1 MPVLQEEVVVMLGLS
16 ESELFLYGGI
26 AAMLVAGILLVLCIV
41 IFSITGKRLKKKL
54 EQEYGKPQR

>member
-1 MPVLQEEVVVMLGLS
+1 MFGLS

-26 AAMLVAGILLVLCIV
+26 TAMVAAGVLLVLCIIV
-41 IFSITGKRLKKKL
+41 FTITGKRLKKKL